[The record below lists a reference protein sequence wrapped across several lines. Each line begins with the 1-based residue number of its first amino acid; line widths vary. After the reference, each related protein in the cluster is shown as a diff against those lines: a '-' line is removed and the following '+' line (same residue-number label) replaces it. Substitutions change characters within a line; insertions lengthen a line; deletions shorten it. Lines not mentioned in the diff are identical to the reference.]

1 MKKASFY
8 LCAVL
13 YVASFVLAIVISA
26 KVANI
31 RSKCTHQ
38 KAKITKLVKEIES
51 LKEEN
56 NRLTIRY
63 YSILNPKT
71 VDENSRNLRLLKENE
86 VKYLK

>member
-8 LCAVL
+8 LCVVL
-13 YVASFVLAIVISA
+13 YVVSCVLAIVISA

-38 KAKITKLVKEIES
+38 KAKITKLVKEIEN
-51 LKEEN
+51 LKDEN
-56 NRLTIRY
+56 NRLTIKY
-63 YSILNPKT
+63 YSILNPKN
-71 VDENSRNLRLLKENE
+71 VDENSQNLRLLGENE

>member
-1 MKKASFY
+1 VKKLLEY
-8 LCAVL
+8 LCVILYAV
-13 YVASFVLAIVISA
+13 SCVLAIVISA

-38 KAKITKLVKEIES
+38 KAKITKLVKEIEN

-56 NRLTIRY
+56 NRLTIKY
-63 YSILNPKT
+63 YSILNPKN
-71 VDENSRNLRLLKENE
+71 VDENSQNLRLLGENE

>member
-1 MKKASFY
+1 VKKASFY
-8 LCAVL
+8 LCVVL
-13 YVASFVLAIVISA
+13 YVVSCVLAIIISA

-38 KAKITKLVKEIES
+38 KEKITRLVKEIEN

-56 NRLTIRY
+56 NRLMIKY

-71 VDENSRNLRLLKENE
+71 VDENTQNLKPLKENE

>member
-1 MKKASFY
+1 MKKLLEY
-8 LCAVL
+8 LCVILYAV
-13 YVASFVLAIVISA
+13 SCVLAIVISA

-38 KAKITKLVKEIES
+38 KAKITKLVKEIEN

-56 NRLTIRY
+56 NRLTIKY
-63 YSILNPKT
+63 YSILNPKN
-71 VDENSRNLRLLKENE
+71 VDENSQNLRLLGENE